1 VKSKKLTVLILSG
14 PTKEYID
21 PVRFISNESSGK
33 MGNALAQAAL
43 KRKCKI
49 VFISGPS
56 SVFPTNVKII
66 KVTTALE
73 MFKEAKLNFKKADII
88 IIAAAVADYCPVIT
102 YKRKIKKKRARMLI
116 RLKRNPDIIKFCGKN
131 KKNQVIAGFALETEN
146 LIGNARL
153 KLKNKKLDLITVNG
167 KESLGSDSATMYII
181 NANGVLEIKNKNKK
195 IIAEK
200 IIDETIRMFKN
211 IESGKKIS

>member
-1 VKSKKLTVLILSG
+1 MKSKKLTFLILSG

-43 KRKCKI
+43 KRKCDVI
-49 VFISGPS
+49 FISGPS
-56 SVFPTNVKII
+56 SVFSNNIKLI

-73 MFKEAKLNFKKADII
+73 MFKEAKLNFKKADIVI
-88 IIAAAVADYCPVIT
+88 SAAAITDYCPVIT
-102 YKRKIKKKRARMLI
+102 YKRKIKKNKAEMLI
-116 RLKRNPDIIKFCGKN
+116 KLKRNPDIIGYCGKN
-131 KKNQVIAGFALETEN
+131 KKNQVVAGFALETEN
-146 LIGNARL
+146 LIDNARL
-153 KLKNKKLDLITVNG
+153 KLKSKKLDLITANG

-181 NANGVLEIKNKNKK
+181 NVDGVLEIKNKNKK

-200 IIDETIRMFKN
+200 IIGETIRMFKN

>member
-1 VKSKKLTVLILSG
+1 MAKKLTFLILSG

-33 MGNALAQAAL
+33 MGNALVQAAL
-43 KRKCKI
+43 KRECDI

-73 MFKEAKLNFKKADII
+73 MFKETKLNFKEADIVI
-88 IIAAAVADYCPVIT
+88 SAAAVADYCPVIT
-102 YKRKIKKKRARMLI
+102 YRRKIKKKRAGMMI
-116 RLKRNPDIIKFCGKN
+116 KLKQNPDIVGFCGKN
-131 KKNQVIAGFALETEN
+131 KKNQVVAGFTLETEN

-153 KLKNKKLDLITVNG
+153 KLRNKKLDLITANG
-167 KESLGSDSATMYII
+167 KESLGSDSATVYII
-181 NANGVLEIKNKNKK
+181 NANNVLEIKNKNKK

-200 IIDETIRMFKN
+200 IIDETIRMFRN

>member
-1 VKSKKLTVLILSG
+1 MSKKLTFLILSG

-43 KRKCKI
+43 KRECGVI
-49 VFISGPS
+49 FISGPS
-56 SVFPTNVKII
+56 SIFPTNVKLI

-73 MFKEAKLNFKKADII
+73 MFKEAKSNFKKANII
-88 IIAAAVADYCPVIT
+88 ISVAAIADYCPVKT
-102 YKRKIKKKRARMLI
+102 CKCKIKKDSLGMLI
-116 RLKRNPDIIKFCGKN
+116 KLKRNIDIIGYCGKN
-131 KKNQVIAGFALETEN
+131 KKNQIVAGFALETEN

-153 KLKNKKLDLITVNG
+153 KLKNKKLDLITANG
-167 KESLGSDSATMYII
+167 KESFGSDSATMYII
-181 NANGVLEIKNKNKK
+181 DADGVLEMKNKNKK

-211 IESGKKIS
+211 IESSKKIS